1 MERQQSCHTA
11 ASTVFGNELIRKANH
26 YIKERGGKVEINQ
39 LNAIAVYNKTVG
51 EVGRMDQNSSAY
63 MINIRNKKWWWPL
76 FRFCIDLA
84 VNNAHQLYR
93 L

>member
-1 MERQQSCHTA
+1 M
-11 ASTVFGNELIRKANH
+11 FGKEPIRKANH

-39 LNAIAVYNKTVG
+39 PNAVAVYNKTMG
-51 EVGRMDQNSSAY
+51 EVDRMDQNISAY

-76 FRFCIDLA
+76 FQFCIDLA